1 MQVRGRIGEPSK
13 DVNTHVSGGLC
24 LECGETIELVSLWVQ
39 EGTCLL
45 NMLCLREH
53 GVSTSVADS
62 ICRYK
67 NFRRAY
73 GELHD
78 VIE

>member
-1 MQVRGRIGEPSK
+1 MLAEGFVWNVERQSSWSRLG
-13 DVNTHVSGGLC
+13 
-24 LECGETIELVSLWVQ
+24 VQ

-78 VIE
+78 VIA